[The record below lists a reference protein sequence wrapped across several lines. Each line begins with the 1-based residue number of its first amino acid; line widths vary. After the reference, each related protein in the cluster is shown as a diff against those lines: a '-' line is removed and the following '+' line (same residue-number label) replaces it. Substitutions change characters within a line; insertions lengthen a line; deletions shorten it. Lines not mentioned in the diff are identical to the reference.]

1 MMVGG
6 SESGG
11 GLESNEDGGIVF
23 MTGDYAPN
31 FERNGGDASGR
42 GPPIAGEET
51 GANET
56 QTAMDQPN
64 IQ

>member
-1 MMVGG
+1 
-6 SESGG
+6 
-11 GLESNEDGGIVF
+11 

-56 QTAMDQPN
+56 QTAMDQSN
-64 IQ
+64 IQQNSEENLGAVQQ